1 MNRRKALA
9 EQMIWNDEIQRNEAY
24 KIRIKEGVAHNTG
37 ASRFGILASW
47 LIIIIACRKQV
58 TK

>member
-24 KIRIKEGVAHNTG
+24 KIRIKEGG
-37 ASRFGILASW
+37 AVDYCIQWAK
-47 LIIIIACRKQV
+47 I
-58 TK
+58 